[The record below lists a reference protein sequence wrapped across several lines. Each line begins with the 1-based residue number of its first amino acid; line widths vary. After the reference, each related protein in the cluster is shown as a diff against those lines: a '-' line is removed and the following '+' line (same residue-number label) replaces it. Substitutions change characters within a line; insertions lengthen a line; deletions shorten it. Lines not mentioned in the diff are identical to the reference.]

1 MARFNGTAILL
12 DLDGDP
18 VAQVANATLDI
29 TWDTVDANDKDTD
42 SWVTKLEKGG
52 YKSFEVSFD
61 GNADYLAAGNF
72 KVLFDLLNDRESVA
86 FVWGP
91 ASGGVQA
98 TGNVMTNG
106 VSVTANDEE
115 TATISGTAE
124 GTGPLAVSS

>member
-1 MARFNGTAILL
+1 MARINGTAILL
-12 DLDGDP
+12 NMAGSP

-29 TWDTVDANDKDTD
+29 SFDTVDANDKD
-42 SWVTKLEKGG
+42 SGAWITKLEEGG
-52 YKSFEVSFD
+52 YKSFELSFD
-61 GNADYLAAGNF
+61 GNASYLPGGNF
-72 KVLFDLLNDRESVA
+72 KTLFDLLNARASVA

-106 VSVTANDEE
+106 LSLVANDEE

-124 GTGPLAVSS
+124 GTGELIVGT